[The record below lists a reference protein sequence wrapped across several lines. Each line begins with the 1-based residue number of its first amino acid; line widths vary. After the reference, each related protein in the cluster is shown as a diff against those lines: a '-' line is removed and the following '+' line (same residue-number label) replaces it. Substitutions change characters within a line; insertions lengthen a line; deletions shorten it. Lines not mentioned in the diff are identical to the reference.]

1 MIPWSAASFVEAN
14 DLSANH
20 GKRHVLFPGEHGASF
35 NSCVG
40 VRIKSDGKA
49 TFNIG
54 GELKQLDHLARR
66 YDLDRADSGWTVGM
80 SAVTEDSTRVGHR
93 HGGVRRINTE
103 HRSRIAIAP
112 ANSGALATVTTRSTG
127 ERAASMRGH
136 GVARGAGLLPQQQSK
151 AVARSVSPQPP
162 TGGIARE
169 PMPLKSTIDLHR
181 SSLDAVAPLSPTRR
195 RTQPF
200 NRSVY
205 VSHSLDTL
213 LKEQRGSG
221 GSVISGEYAPVF
233 LGVGGGTL
241 PSAARTRRRQYDDQ
255 YDLTETNYKTSAKP
269 RSPRHSQSDIT
280 SSVEKLRAA
289 LPSSDKAAALVLR
302 RAFRKFDIDRRG
314 SVSQAEFRRGL
325 NRLGVQLER
334 RDIESLLEVVESTN
348 RTALDYDYGVFA
360 DAVVQSARSTG
371 AEKQAAQ
378 HRRAAPRSP
387 MRSQRARGVHHPVP
401 RFASKTATA
410 VAKAAKANRK
420 WAEFRANWSN
430 KHGKTS
436 AVHGDFAS
444 AAPFRVVHM
453 RERAASARREA

>member
-1 MIPWSAASFVEAN
+1 MIPWSAANFVEAN
-14 DLSANH
+14 DRSASL
-20 GKRHVLFPGEHGASF
+20 GKRHVVNPGEHGASF

-66 YDLDRADSGWTVGM
+66 YDLDRANSGWAVG
-80 SAVTEDSTRVGHR
+80 VSTAPVDNARVGHR
-93 HGGVRRINTE
+93 HGGVRRINTAQ
-103 HRSRIAIAP
+103 RSRVAIAP
-112 ANSGALATVTTRSTG
+112 ANSGALAAVTTG
-127 ERAASMRGH
+127 PMGVRAASTLGH
-136 GVARGAGLLPQQQSK
+136 GATKRGDLPQQRSQG
-151 AVARSVSPQPP
+151 VARSVSPQPP
-162 TGGIARE
+162 TAGIARQ
-169 PMPLKSTIDLHR
+169 PVHLKSTIDLQR

-195 RTQPF
+195 RSQPF
-200 NRSVY
+200 SRTVY

-213 LKEQRGSG
+213 LKEQRGS

-241 PSAARTRRRQYDDQ
+241 PSSARTRRRQYDDQ

-269 RSPRHSQSDIT
+269 RSPRRPQSDIT

-334 RDIESLLEVVESTN
+334 GDIESLLEVVEGTN

-360 DAVVQSARSTG
+360 DAVVRSARSSGT
-371 AEKQAAQ
+371 EKQAAE
-378 HRRAAPRSP
+378 HRRAPPRSP
-387 MRSQRARGVHHPVP
+387 MRSQRARGAHHPVP

-410 VAKAAKANRK
+410 AAKAANASQK
-420 WAEFRANWSN
+420 WAEFRANWTN

-436 AVHGDFAS
+436 AVHGDFA
-444 AAPFRVVHM
+444 AVAPFRVVHA
-453 RERAASARREA
+453 RERAAPARRGA